1 LNVVSD
7 VILDERLFVTSD
19 VSFNSK
25 LFVNDDVSMNSAL
38 FVGKN
43 TIIDGSLNV
52 VSDVILDK
60 RLFVTSDVSFNSK
73 LFVNDDVSMNSAL
86 FVGKNTIIDGSLNVV
101 SDVILDKRLF
111 VTSDVS
117 FNSKLFVNDDVSM
130 NSALFVGKNTIIDGS
145 LNVVSDVILDKRLF
159 VTGDVSFNSRLFVTD
174 DVSMTNALYVGKNTI
189 IDGSLNVASDV
200 LLDERLFVTNDV
212 SFSGELYVQELATFG
227 STTGATISNS
237 GLVNIQNVTD
247 SDSYANGALTVN
259 GGAGISKSLFVGENL
274 NVSGN
279 LVISGTTTT
288 VNTTNLD
295 ISDSIIGLSSGET
308 GTPSNDSGFII
319 ERGTDKNVFMGW
331 DEQLDKFVLKT
342 TNENSLSSGALVFIE
357 TSTIAANLEIPD
369 NGSIGSLTTPSALS
383 ITSTGDISINTTT
396 DSTSVITGAIKV
408 AGGVGIAKDV
418 HIGNDLFLKSDGA
431 VLALGDDDDFT
442 ITHDGITGAT
452 IQSNP
457 LNITSLSASA
467 YSTTDGTISIDGA
480 TGVNIEANAGKI
492 ILNTT
497 GAVDISSGTYALDTT
512 GTVSINS
519 GTYALDSTGTVS
531 INSSTGTINVGDD
544 AIAQNINIGTGA
556 SARTIQIGHTT
567 STAVNIDASVVKLTS
582 GAEMTLTDG
591 TAIINMDG
599 AGATDISAVSINIQ
613 AAVDKKITVSST
625 GTDITGVTTI
635 TDTLTLSKSTGDG
648 IHIIADAS
656 FDNVVRVGNEIF
668 VDGLNIGRG
677 SYAPT
682 DAYGAYGLQN
692 TAFGKYS
699 LNSNIAGDNNT
710 ATGYNTLTANIY
722 GNGNTAFGSS
732 SLSQAG
738 TASETSSYN
747 TAIGSNAGALTVGM
761 NNTLIGANTEAYI
774 GMINK
779 INNSTAIGYNAHLTE
794 SNQVLLGTATET
806 VYVPGKMNVELDVSF
821 GQTLTVGGKL
831 VITENSVNTTD
842 LSQNISLFTD
852 ASSVDIGGTSTHIN
866 IGSGIGKIGRIEI
879 GTVDDAVNI
888 VGDLNITGTASF
900 GAISLDISDNS
911 ILLNNTGTA
920 ATFIDAGF
928 NVQLGTDV
936 SAGYIRIDSGLD
948 KFAVSLPNMA
958 GGVRQYIAT
967 KDINDDFTAN
977 KVVTT
982 DDVSFNTNVSI
993 GGNTT
998 NTGTLDVSGVTNFE
1012 TDVTFNGGLIDFSSA
1027 NTLGNWNGALYDR
1040 TGGTLIIEDTAIPRP
1055 IVHADLEGTVTT
1067 VAQNSIETMTGL
1079 TSVGTTNIN
1088 TTFSGPIVA
1097 NEGITSTGNITM
1109 TSKFIKQF

>member
-1 LNVVSD
+1 LVVGKNTRIDGSLNVVSD

-25 LFVNDDVSMNSAL
+25 LFVNDDVSVNSAL

-43 TIIDGSLNV
+43 TRIDGSLNV
-52 VSDVILDK
+52 VSDVI
-60 RLFVTSDVSFNSK
+60 
-73 LFVNDDVSMNSAL
+73 
-86 FVGKNTIIDGSLNVV
+86 
-101 SDVILDKRLF
+101 
-111 VTSDVS
+111 
-117 FNSKLFVNDDVSM
+117 
-130 NSALFVGKNTIIDGS
+130 
-145 LNVVSDVILDKRLF
+145 
-159 VTGDVSFNSRLFVTD
+159 
-174 DVSMTNALYVGKNTI
+174 
-189 IDGSLNVASDV
+189 
-200 LLDERLFVTNDV
+200 LDERLFVTNDV
-212 SFSGELYVQELATFG
+212 SFSGELYVKELSTFG
-227 STTGATISNS
+227 STTGATINNS
-237 GLVNIQNVTD
+237 GLITIQNVTD
-247 SDSYANGALTVN
+247 SDSYANGALNVK
-259 GGAGISKSLFVGENL
+259 GGVGISKSLFVGENL

-279 LVISGTTTT
+279 LIISGTTTT

-319 ERGTDKNVFMGW
+319 ERGSEKNVFMGW

-342 TNENSLSSGALVFIE
+342 TNEDSSSSGALVFIE

-431 VLALGDDDDFT
+431 VLSMGNGDDFT
-442 ITHDGITGAT
+442 ITHNGITGAT

-480 TGVNIEANAGKI
+480 TGINIEANAGKLH
-492 ILNTT
+492 LNTT
-497 GAVDISSGTYALDTT
+497 GAVDISA
-512 GTVSINS
+512 

-625 GTDITGVTTI
+625 GTDITGVATI

-656 FDNVVRVGNEIF
+656 FDNVVRVGTEII

-722 GNGNTAFGSS
+722 GNGNTAFGAS

-747 TAIGSNAGALTVGM
+747 TAIGINAGALTVGM

-779 INNSTAIGYNAHLTE
+779 INNSTAIGYNAQLTE

-831 VITENSVNTTD
+831 VINENSVNTTD
-842 LSQNISLFTD
+842 LSQNITLFTD
-852 ASSVDIGGTSTHIN
+852 ASSVDIGGTSTNIN
-866 IGSGIGKIGRIEI
+866 IGSGVGGIGRIEI
-879 GTVDDAVNI
+879 GTVENAVNI

-900 GAISLDISDNS
+900 AAISLDISDNS

-920 ATFIDAGF
+920 ATFINAGI

-936 SAGYIRIDSGLD
+936 SAGYIRVDSGLD

-967 KDINDDFTAN
+967 KDSNDDLSAN
-977 KVVTT
+977 NVVA
-982 DDVSFNTNVSI
+982 
-993 GGNTT
+993 
-998 NTGTLDVSGVTNFE
+998 
-1012 TDVTFNGGLIDFSSA
+1012 GGL
-1027 NTLGNWNGALYDR
+1027 
-1040 TGGTLIIEDTAIPRP
+1040 
-1055 IVHADLEGTVTT
+1055 V
-1067 VAQNSIETMTGL
+1067 
-1079 TSVGTTNIN
+1079 TSVGLTTTGPVDASGQTLNVGAI
-1088 TTFSGPIVA
+1088 TTTGPVDASGQTLNVGA
-1097 NEGITSTGNITM
+1097 ITTSANITM
-1109 TSKFIKQF
+1109 SGKFIKQF